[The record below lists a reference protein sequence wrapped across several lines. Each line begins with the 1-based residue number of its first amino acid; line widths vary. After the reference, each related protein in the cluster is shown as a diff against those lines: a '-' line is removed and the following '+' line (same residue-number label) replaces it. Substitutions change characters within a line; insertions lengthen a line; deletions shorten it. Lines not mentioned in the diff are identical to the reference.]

1 MWFESILTI
10 IHMKKKN
17 AILYALPLLLLAGC
31 GSSDNKSVGESDSVA
46 ESEIIEA
53 VEAVRKANFIT
64 KDSVGGIMVGASV
77 NTIPESIPGLY
88 TSRQHGASQ
97 DAVTVSFSDDSGE
110 QFVVYDFGEGKIDV
124 INVVGPAIK
133 VDALDGVFGIG
144 DSFANVLSI
153 PGVQAEWIGYD
164 DGGMWYWT
172 WDGLWFAPSQQGL
185 GEILS
190 RKLYDSKETPSAAD
204 FSDDVKVGFIGT
216 GLPF

>member
-1 MWFESILTI
+1 
-10 IHMKKKN
+10 MKKKN

-31 GSSDNKSVGESDSVA
+31 GSSDKKSVGESDSVA

-144 DSFANVLSI
+144 DSL
-153 PGVQAEWIGYD
+153 D
-164 DGGMWYWT
+164 
-172 WDGLWFAPSQQGL
+172 
-185 GEILS
+185 
-190 RKLYDSKETPSAAD
+190 RKS
-204 FSDDVKVGFIGT
+204 VV
-216 GLPF
+216 

>member
-1 MWFESILTI
+1 MRTAGQLAT
-10 IHMKKKN
+10 
-17 AILYALPLLLLAGC
+17 AINRSYSLSLFLHH
-31 GSSDNKSVGESDSVA
+31 
-46 ESEIIEA
+46 
-53 VEAVRKANFIT
+53 T
-64 KDSVGGIMVGASV
+64 
-77 NTIPESIPGLY
+77 
-88 TSRQHGASQ
+88 
-97 DAVTVSFSDDSGE
+97 
-110 QFVVYDFGEGKIDV
+110 
-124 INVVGPAIK
+124 
-133 VDALDGVFGIG
+133 GIG